1 LFSIGEPCS
10 REKEAYRKAFT
21 TLKKRWLLYGRT
33 LKSIYT
39 VVYGCDWD
47 LIENIII
54 HCWEEPGGRC
64 WVSYASAAEVKE
76 AAMSAKNGILT

>member
-1 LFSIGEPCS
+1 MKLATIGE
-10 REKEAYRKAFT
+10 
-21 TLKKRWLLYGRT
+21 T

-47 LIENIII
+47 LIETSLI

-64 WVSYASAAEVKE
+64 WVFLIASAAEVKE
-76 AAMSAKNGILT
+76 AHRRLAKNGILT